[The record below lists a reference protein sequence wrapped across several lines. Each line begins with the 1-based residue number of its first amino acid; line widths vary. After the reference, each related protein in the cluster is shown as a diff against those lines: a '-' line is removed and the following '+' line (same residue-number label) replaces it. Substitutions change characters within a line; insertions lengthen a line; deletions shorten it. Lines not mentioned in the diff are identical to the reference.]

1 MTERDEPQ
9 QPAEPTGVSRRDFMN
24 KAAVA
29 GAGIMI
35 VPRHVLG
42 KGMQAPSDT
51 VNIATVGASS
61 MGFSNT
67 SAVVSENI
75 VAFCDVDFPLVDAR
89 IERSK
94 KEAAAQAAAAQNP
107 QTAQTATPRQNARRR
122 EPSPAQLAA
131 NEKRPRANGPENM
144 KRFIDEQLPKVQRY
158 RDYREMLEKQKDID
172 AVIIATPDHM
182 HAVIASAAMDI
193 GKHVYVQKP
202 LCWSVD
208 EARMLAK
215 KAKDNPKIVTQMG
228 NQGHSRDEARLGY
241 EYITSGAIGDVR
253 EIHVW
258 TNRPLGY
265 WPQGVPRPAP
275 LPQRL
280 QDPTTA
286 ATRWRG
292 PDVDARLAAAL
303 AGNYMPSDQ
312 LAWDLFLGVAP
323 PVDYHPI
330 YHPFNWRGWVDWGQ
344 GALGDMGAHLIDH
357 PFWSLKL
364 GFPTVIETRSTPFN
378 GASFPLATTT
388 YYEFPA
394 RGNMPAVKLT
404 WYDGGFTP
412 PKPAE
417 IGDENLNG
425 EGGILY
431 IGSKGKMLQETY
443 GLNPRLL
450 PDSKHASTPRPK
462 QTLPRIPH
470 EAHEMNWVDT
480 IRGKQEISCPIE
492 YAAQLTEVM
501 LLGVVSLR
509 AGGKIHYDAANRR
522 ITNKIKSENN
532 RDGDIDP
539 NQFLSR
545 DYRTGWTL

>member
-1 MTERDEPQ
+1 MTERDKA
-9 QPAEPTGVSRRDFMN
+9 QPDAESAGLSRRDFVTRT
-24 KAAVA
+24 AVA
-29 GAGIMI
+29 GAGLVI

-42 KGMQAPSDT
+42 RGLQAPSDT
-51 VNIATVGASS
+51 VNIATVGVSG
-61 MGFSNT
+61 MGASNT
-67 SAVVSENI
+67 NAVLSQNI
-75 VAFCDVDFPLVDAR
+75 VAFCDVDFGLLDAR
-89 IERSK
+89 IEQWRK
-94 KEAAAQAAAAQNP
+94 QAAAA
-107 QTAQTATPRQNARRR
+107 TAQGAQQGNRPNPSSGRR
-122 EPSPAQLAA
+122 EPTSAQKAA
-131 NEKRPRANGPENM
+131 NEKRTRANQPELLQ
-144 KRFIDEQLPKVQRY
+144 RFVNEQLPKIQKY

-172 AVIIATPDHM
+172 AVIVATPDHM
-182 HAVIASAAMDI
+182 HAPIALAAMDA

-208 EARMLAK
+208 EARQLAK
-215 KAKDNPKIVTQMG
+215 KAKENPKIVTQMG

-253 EIHVW
+253 EVHVW

-275 LPQRL
+275 MPERFT
-280 QDPTTA
+280 PGANTA
-286 ATRWRG
+286 QAPRWNG
-292 PDVDARLAAAL
+292 QFVDAKLAASFM
-303 AGNYMPSDQ
+303 GDYRPSDQ
-312 LAWDLFLGVAP
+312 LSWDLFLGVAP
-323 PVDYHPI
+323 KVDYHPI

-364 GFPTVIETRSTPFN
+364 GLPTVIETKSTPFN

-394 RGNMPAVKLT
+394 RGNMPAVRLT
-404 WYDGGFTP
+404 WYDGGLTP

-425 EGGILY
+425 EGGIIY
-431 IGSKGKMLQETY
+431 IGTKGKMMQETY
-443 GLNPRLL
+443 GANPRLL
-450 PDSKHASTPRPK
+450 GDKSSTPMPRH
-462 QTLPRIPH
+462 TLPRIPH

-480 IRGKQEISCPIE
+480 IRGHQEISSPFE

-501 LLGVVSLR
+501 LLGIVSLR
-509 AGGKIHYDAANRR
+509 AGGKILYDGANRR
-522 ITNKIKSENN
+522 VTNKVVAANS

-539 NQFLSR
+539 NQFLAR
-545 DYRTGWTL
+545 EYRTGWTS

>member
-1 MTERDEPQ
+1 MTERDKA
-9 QPAEPTGVSRRDFMN
+9 QPDAAEAAGVSRREFVTRT
-24 KAAVA
+24 AAA
-29 GAGIMI
+29 GAGLVI

-42 KGMQAPSDT
+42 RGFQAPSDT
-51 VNIATVGASS
+51 VNIATVGVSG

-67 SAVVSENI
+67 SAVLSQNI
-75 VAFCDVDFPLVDAR
+75 AAFCDVDFALVDAR
-89 IERSK
+89 IERERK
-94 KEAAAQAAAAQNP
+94 QVAAAAAAGSQ
-107 QTAQTATPRQNARRR
+107 QTAPRPGARPRR
-122 EPSPAQLAA
+122 EPTPAQLAA
-131 NEKRPRANGPENM
+131 NEKRPKINGAETM
-144 KRFIDEQLPKVQRY
+144 SRFLDQKVDKVPRY

-172 AVIIATPDHM
+172 GVIVATPDHM
-182 HAVIASAAMDI
+182 HATIALAAMDA

-208 EARMLAK
+208 EARRLAK
-215 KAKDNPKIVTQMG
+215 KAKENPKIVTQMG

-253 EIHVW
+253 EVQVW

-275 LPQRL
+275 LPARL
-280 QDPTTA
+280 QDPATA
-286 ATRWRG
+286 SSRWRG
-292 PDVDARLAAAL
+292 PDVDARTAAAL
-303 AGNYMPSDQ
+303 LGNYTLPDQ

-344 GALGDMGAHLIDH
+344 GALGDMGAHLLDH

-378 GASFPLATTT
+378 GASYPLATTT

-394 RGNMPAVKLT
+394 RGSMPPVRLT

-412 PKPAE
+412 PKPDE

-425 EGGILY
+425 EGGIIY
-431 IGSKGKMLQETY
+431 IGSKGKMMQETY

-450 PDSKHASTPRPK
+450 PDSKNASTPRPK
-462 QTLPRIPH
+462 QVLPRIPY
-470 EAHEMNWVDT
+470 EGHEMNWVDT
-480 IRGKQEISCPIE
+480 IKGQQEISSPLE

-501 LLGVVSLR
+501 LLGIVSLR
-509 AGGKIHYDAANRR
+509 AGGKIHYDAANRK
-522 ITNKIKSENN
+522 ITNKITSDNN
-532 RDGDIDP
+532 RDGATDP

-545 DYRTGWTL
+545 DYRTGWTR